1 MIPGNH
7 DYHDSAETEHGLEM
21 FKDIPCITVMDK
33 PTIKDKLLFLP
44 YMKDHEKI
52 KEIVE
57 CPEAKEVVA
66 IFGHL
71 DVIGA
76 KMNNSRLSTHGCSK
90 DIFTKPTY
98 SGHYHSPST
107 YGNVRYIG
115 SPYQVHLGE
124 SEDKKALCVVNFK
137 TGKLHETIPINIG
150 RRHYKVTIAEDLE
163 KYKKGDRVIAEFG
176 SDHVD
181 KLRERGKEAASCHLK
196 WNCQWY

>member
-1 MIPGNH
+1 MVFFLGDFWHHIYRRGTIPVDLLNEMVRFFKDEWNVKTYMIPGNH

-57 CPEAKEVVA
+57 CPLAKEVVA

-90 DIFTKPTY
+90 DIFT
-98 SGHYHSPST
+98 SRST
-107 YGNVRYIG
+107 N
-115 SPYQVHLGE
+115 
-124 SEDKKALCVVNFK
+124 
-137 TGKLHETIPINIG
+137 
-150 RRHYKVTIAEDLE
+150 
-163 KYKKGDRVIAEFG
+163 
-176 SDHVD
+176 
-181 KLRERGKEAASCHLK
+181 
-196 WNCQWY
+196 